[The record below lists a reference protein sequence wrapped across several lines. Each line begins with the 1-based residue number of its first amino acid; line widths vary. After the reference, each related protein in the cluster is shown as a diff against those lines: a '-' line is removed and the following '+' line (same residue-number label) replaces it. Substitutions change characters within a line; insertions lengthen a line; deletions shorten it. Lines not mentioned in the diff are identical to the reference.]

1 MLRRIASSWP
11 LLVTAVFFA
20 YSVVLLA
27 NAFHSQQIM
36 RADAEQR
43 IVADNKRRAAAVA
56 DLISERRHGAE
67 MLAESPEVTNY
78 LVNRSLGMS
87 LRYGLNSNLY
97 AIEELFRRQRE
108 RASHRGERI
117 YSRIAFFD
125 ERGEVLVD
133 LAREQGPL
141 TFPPHMQGAFGLL
154 VDPDAGYIVVSAPVI
169 YKGVIS
175 GTVVSVGD
183 LALLSRDM
191 ISSPLSG
198 HYREVL
204 LTDEGRELPMVE
216 AQNHMGGRL
225 SQALAA
231 LPENRLTSAS
241 ELHDPLVDGSLAIR
255 SAVPGAR
262 ISLLTLLA
270 EDEVYGQITSRVFLY
285 AASLVPLIALV
296 FALMFERIRR
306 VGVALAQ
313 SEQRFRTIFDNIR
326 EAIFILDLVDG
337 HVIEVNPSMLAMY
350 GYSLDEVARLTPEV
364 LGENAEPYG
373 SAMWFAKMTATSK
386 VGPQY
391 FLWRARRKSGE
402 LFWVEISMLRTSL
415 NGQER
420 LLVVA
425 HDVSQLKEQEQ
436 ELVGALE
443 YQRQLNKRLEEAQ
456 SQLLQAAK
464 MASIGQLAAGVAH
477 EINNPIGFVSSNVF
491 TLESY
496 LTQLFTLLDTYEQ
509 AMSHVSAQD
518 INFIAVATVKEKI
531 DFSFLKED
539 VFSLINESRGGL
551 DRVKKIVQ
559 DLKDFSHID
568 QADWQLADLISGLES
583 TLRVVWNE
591 VKYKAE
597 VRKEFAELPEIECLP
612 GQINQVFMNLLVNAA
627 QAIAEHGTI
636 TLRAGQDRDNVWVE
650 VADTGQGIP
659 AENLQRIFDP
669 FFTTKPVGKGTG
681 LGLSLSYG
689 IIKKHHGRIEV
700 TSRVGEGS
708 NFRVW
713 LPLRQP
719 ILEDGISQQA

>member
-1 MLRRIASSWP
+1 
-11 LLVTAVFFA
+11 
-20 YSVVLLA
+20 
-27 NAFHSQQIM
+27 
-36 RADAEQR
+36 
-43 IVADNKRRAAAVA
+43 
-56 DLISERRHGAE
+56 
-67 MLAESPEVTNY
+67 
-78 LVNRSLGMS
+78 
-87 LRYGLNSNLY
+87 
-97 AIEELFRRQRE
+97 
-108 RASHRGERI
+108 
-117 YSRIAFFD
+117 
-125 ERGEVLVD
+125 
-133 LAREQGPL
+133 
-141 TFPPHMQGAFGLL
+141 
-154 VDPDAGYIVVSAPVI
+154 
-169 YKGVIS
+169 
-175 GTVVSVGD
+175 
-183 LALLSRDM
+183 
-191 ISSPLSG
+191 
-198 HYREVL
+198 
-204 LTDEGRELPMVE
+204 
-216 AQNHMGGRL
+216 
-225 SQALAA
+225 
-231 LPENRLTSAS
+231 
-241 ELHDPLVDGSLAIR
+241 
-255 SAVPGAR
+255 
-262 ISLLTLLA
+262 
-270 EDEVYGQITSRVFLY
+270 
-285 AASLVPLIALV
+285 
-296 FALMFERIRR
+296 
-306 VGVALAQ
+306 
-313 SEQRFRTIFDNIR
+313 
-326 EAIFILDLVDG
+326 
-337 HVIEVNPSMLAMY
+337 
-350 GYSLDEVARLTPEV
+350 
-364 LGENAEPYG
+364 
-373 SAMWFAKMTATSK
+373 MWFAKMTATSK

-659 AENLQRIFDP
+659 AENLQHIFDP